1 VSAEPL
7 PAAFY
12 ARSAEA
18 VAGDLL
24 GRLLVSE
31 VGGRRCAVR
40 IVEVEAYTGPRD
52 PASHAAGWHRSPRN
66 EAMYGPGGL
75 AYVYFTYG
83 MHWCF
88 NVVTG
93 RAGYPCAVLVR
104 AGEPVEGLAHMRRRR
119 GVRDDRLLASGPARL
134 AEALGITRAL
144 DGHVLD
150 APPLWLA
157 RGRPVP
163 ARRRRRTPRIGIRRA
178 RERRLRFL
186 ELGSPWISRP

>member
-1 VSAEPL
+1 MTPEPL
-7 PAAFY
+7 PAGFY
-12 ARSAEA
+12 TRGAEA

-31 VGGRRCAVR
+31 VDGLRCAVR

-52 PASHAAGWHRSPRN
+52 PASHAAAWHRSRRN
-66 EAMYGPGGL
+66 EAMYGTGGC

-93 RAGYPCAVLVR
+93 RAGYPSAVLVR
-104 AGEPVEGLAHMRRRR
+104 AGEPVEGLEHMRRRR
-119 GVRDDRLLASGPARL
+119 GVRLDRLLASGPARL

-157 RGRPVP
+157 AGEPVP
-163 ARRRRRTPRIGIRRA
+163 PRRRRRAPRIGISRA
-178 RERRLRFL
+178 RDRRLRFL
-186 ELGSPWISRP
+186 ERDNPWVSRP

>member
-1 VSAEPL
+1 MTPEPL
-7 PAAFY
+7 PAGFY
-12 ARSAEA
+12 ARGAEA
-18 VAGDLL
+18 VARDLL

-31 VGGRRCAVR
+31 VDGLRCAVR

-52 PASHAAGWHRSPRN
+52 PASHAAAWHRSARN
-66 EAMYGPGGL
+66 EAMYGPGGR

-93 RAGYPCAVLVR
+93 RSGYPSAVLVR
-104 AGEPVEGLAHMRRRR
+104 AGQPVEGAAHMRRRR
-119 GVRDDRLLASGPARL
+119 GVADDRLLTSGPARL

-144 DGHVLD
+144 DGHPLD
-150 APPLWLA
+150 ATPLWIA
-157 RGRPVP
+157 AGEPVP
-163 ARRRRRTPRIGIRRA
+163 PRRRRRTPRIGISRA

-186 ELGSPWISRP
+186 ERDNPWVSRP